1 MITSSSESVTWLASQ
16 LRQAFRHGRAG
27 QALEHVGGG
36 RAGIDEAFQQRIAG
50 HAVGAV
56 QAGEGGFADGV
67 EARHVGMPVLV
78 DEHAAAGIVS
88 GRHYRD
94 RLLGNVDAEVQ
105 AALVD
110 GGEVRLD
117 ELGRLVADVQVDAV
131 DPQTLHFMVDGAGH
145 DIPGRQFATRVEA
158 RHETLAIGQAEQ
170 GAFAAQCLGDEETL
184 GLRVVQAGRVELVEL
199 QVADPAAGAPG
210 HGDAVAGVAVGIAGI
225 KVDLARATGGQHA
238 EAGTEGIDFAAF
250 PIQHVGAQ
258 AALAR
263 QAELALGDQVDRH
276 PLRQQLDVRSPPGL
290 GQQGIEDRG
299 AGGVGGMDD
308 APVAVPAFAGQ
319 VVFEAA
325 FLVVVLLVAGEGH
338 PCSIS
343 HWIASRLCSTVK
355 RTASSRHRPPPA
367 TRVSST
373 WDSTVSV
380 SSSTAAT
387 PPWAQ

>member
-1 MITSSSESVTWLASQ
+1 
-16 LRQAFRHGRAG
+16 
-27 QALEHVGGG
+27 
-36 RAGIDEAFQQRIAG
+36 
-50 HAVGAV
+50 
-56 QAGEGGFADGV
+56 
-67 EARHVGMPVLV
+67 
-78 DEHAAAGIVS
+78 
-88 GRHYRD
+88 
-94 RLLGNVDAEVQ
+94 
-105 AALVD
+105 
-110 GGEVRLD
+110 
-117 ELGRLVADVQVDAV
+117 
-131 DPQTLHFMVDGAGH
+131 MVDGAGH
-145 DIPGRQFATRVEA
+145 DVPGRQFATRVEA

-225 KVDLARATGGQHA
+225 KVDLARAAGGQHA

-338 PCSIS
+338 PLFDQPLDRFAAML
-343 HWIASRLCSTVK
+343 HGEA
-355 RTASSRHRPPPA
+355 HRVLA
-367 TRVSST
+367 AQ
-373 WDSTVSV
+373 
-380 SSSTAAT
+380 AAT
-387 PPWAQ
+387 GDQGVLDVGFHGVGIVQHGGHAALGPVSRALRQFALAEDGDAQVFRKGQGQTQAGGAAADDQYIVLIMLAHARISPWWSPSI